1 MVTIAITVA
10 IAITIATTTATG
22 RNTSS
27 WKVMGGWP
35 IGYEY

>member
-1 MVTIAITVA
+1 MVILAITVA
-10 IAITIATTTATG
+10 ATTAATG